1 MKLVSVVVPIYK
13 CDDSLRLLHARVR
26 KVFEDIETAFE
37 LIFVDDG
44 GGFRT
49 WEIIR
54 EIADADK
61 SVSGLRLSRNFG
73 QHPAI
78 MAGIRASHGDA
89 VLVMDCD
96 LQDPAKMI
104 PAFLAALSESDIVY
118 SQRSLSG
125 ETYWRRIQSGVYI
138 KFISWFTGNKVNH
151 RLGSF
156 TAINRNVATE
166 YGKFTEPDHHFLYLL
181 NWLGF
186 KSVAIEIE
194 RSPRLHGKSSYRFQD
209 RVKHAARGALFF
221 SSRIVAIVSLI
232 GLLVVLSGL
241 ILLVFLFVRSLGV
254 DPVSG
259 WLSLISSVI
268 VLSGLNILL
277 TSIFCFYIV
286 RTYENSKNRPLYVI
300 SEEI

>member
-1 MKLVSVVVPIYK
+1 
-13 CDDSLRLLHARVR
+13 
-26 KVFEDIETAFE
+26 
-37 LIFVDDG
+37 
-44 GGFRT
+44 
-49 WEIIR
+49 
-54 EIADADK
+54 
-61 SVSGLRLSRNFG
+61 
-73 QHPAI
+73 
-78 MAGIRASHGDA
+78 
-89 VLVMDCD
+89 
-96 LQDPAKMI
+96 
-104 PAFLAALSESDIVY
+104 VY